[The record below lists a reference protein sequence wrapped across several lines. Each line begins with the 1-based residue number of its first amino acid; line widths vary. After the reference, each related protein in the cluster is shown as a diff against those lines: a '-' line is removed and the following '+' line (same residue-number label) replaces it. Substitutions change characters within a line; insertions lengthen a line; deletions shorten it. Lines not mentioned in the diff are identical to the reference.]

1 MNKSIYNTKRGCV
14 LIKSKFDSDF
24 IDNIKKQL
32 TTKPYSAENYGQIV
46 DDIKVYLEN
55 NKKLYIPLH
64 WAWDNI
70 KMNIEDQLPEGQ
82 NINIEFNGALRDNQV
97 IPTNTTIDKLN
108 KKNGGILCLS
118 CGAGKTAI
126 ALYIISKFKK
136 KTLILVHKEFLV
148 MQWKERIETFLP
160 NAKIGLIQQN
170 TIDIDNKDVVI
181 GMLQSISQKKYEL
194 TTFDSFG
201 MTIIDECHRIPC
213 KVFSKALFKIN
224 CKYMLG
230 LSATPNRKDGLTK
243 ILKWHIGDILYA
255 DKKIGHKL
263 DVKVERYI
271 LYSTNEAYLEE
282 AYTFR
287 GNANRSK
294 MLTNITQYMNRTN
307 MIIKC
312 IEKYSEGRKILVLS
326 SRLQHLKD
334 IYNKV
339 SSKIKTGYYIGGMK
353 QDKLKKTEECDL
365 ILGSYPM
372 AEEGMDIK
380 ALDTIILASPKTDI
394 EQAVG
399 RILRKQ
405 HEHTYPLI
413 IDIVDNYSVFSNQ
426 SKKRLNYYRSKK
438 YNIFDIK
445 FNDNCDIISTNEN
458 IKVDKKTDLT
468 NNLNKK
474 NLFSK
479 II

>member
-14 LIKSKFDSDF
+14 LIKSKFNTDYIED
-24 IDNIKKQL
+24 IKKKL

-55 NKKLYIPLH
+55 PKKIYIPLH

-70 KMNIEDQLPEGQ
+70 KKDIDDQIPPGQ
-82 NINIEFNGALRDNQV
+82 NIDIKFNGELRENQV
-97 IPTNTTIDKLN
+97 VPTNTTIDKLN
-108 KKNGGILCLS
+108 KINGGILCLS

-126 ALYIISKFKK
+126 ALYIISKLKK

-160 NAKIGLIQQN
+160 TAKIGLIQQN
-170 TIDIDNKDVVI
+170 TIDIDDKDVVI

-271 LYSTNEAYLEE
+271 LNSTNEAYLEE
-282 AYTFR
+282 AFTYR

-294 MLTNITQYMNRTN
+294 MLNNITQYMNRTN

-312 IEKYSEGRKILVLS
+312 IEKYTKGRNILVLS

-334 IYNKV
+334 IYNIV
-339 SSKIKTGYYIGGMK
+339 NTKIKTGYYIGGMK
-353 QDKLKKTEECDL
+353 QDKLKQTEVCDL

-380 ALDTIILASPKTDI
+380 TLDTIILASPKTDI

-399 RILRKQ
+399 RILRKH
-405 HEHTYPLI
+405 HEHNNPLI
-413 IDIVDNYSVFSNQ
+413 IDFVDNYSVFSNQ

-438 YNIFDIK
+438 YNIIDII
-445 FNDNCDIISTNEN
+445 FNDNCDILSTNEN
-458 IKVDKKTDLT
+458 IKVDKKSESI
-468 NNLNKK
+468 NNLDKK

-479 II
+479 MF